1 MVNDGIDIIALLSR
15 NRKDWC
21 TFGDC
26 SIDEFFDIFLLSDTL
41 VLILNNDVNFVLYDD
56 NLIEVH
62 NLYGSQML
70 SGLRLW
76 AWLIASYQ

>member
-1 MVNDGIDIIALLSR
+1 MINNGIDVVTLLSR
-15 NRKDWC
+15 NREDWG
-21 TFGDC
+21 TFSNC

-41 VLILNNDVNFVLYDD
+41 VLILNNDVNFVLYDN